1 MERALRHISVE
12 RGHDPRQFALLPFGG
27 AGGLHAVDLARSLRI
42 PTIIAPTAPGAL
54 SAVGVLVADVIKDQ
68 SRTVMF
74 TYRAK
79 GTSRLGKVFAQME
92 REAAALLRAEGF
104 PRSKQ
109 RHERLLA
116 MRYRGQSFEL
126 EVRNTTGDLAAEFH
140 RAHRER
146 YGYAQEQSEI
156 EIVSARLRS
165 FGLVEKLPERRLA
178 AGKNK
183 PHGKVTAHLGG
194 RKMSVA
200 LYKRDE
206 LFANTK
212 LQTPCIVTEYSATT
226 LIDADSK
233 ARIDAIRQFAYRVEM
248 KNFDPTTLEIY
259 RALFTSVAEE
269 MGVALRRT
277 AFSPNIKE
285 RRDYSCAVFD
295 ADGRVIAQGDHM
307 PVHLGSMPMAVAA
320 ALEEIAIAP
329 GDVVALNDPFA
340 GGTHLP
346 DVTLVMPVVSGKRML
361 FYVANRAHHADI
373 GGATP
378 GSMGLA
384 TDIYGEGIRIPP
396 IRLVR
401 NGVLDTDTM
410 RLLLA
415 NVRGNVERRGDF
427 DAQIGSLKTGAAR
440 LLEIIERRGERETT
454 EYASQ
459 LIDYSARLMRYTIAA
474 IPDGSYE
481 AEDALD
487 DDGVDDRP
495 VLIKVRITIK
505 GERAVVDFTGSAPQV
520 TGAINAVEAITV
532 SAVSYVFRCLVGGEV
547 PASAG
552 LMEPIEVIA
561 PRGTVVNANP
571 PASVA
576 GGNVETSQRIVDV
589 LVQGIGPG
597 FTGAHTSGE
606 PGHDEQSHD
615 RRHRHAQRPGVFLL
629 RNRCGRHGSASD
641 CCMA

>member
-1 MERALRHISVE
+1 M
-12 RGHDPRQFALLPFGG
+12 
-27 AGGLHAVDLARSLRI
+27 
-42 PTIIAPTAPGAL
+42 
-54 SAVGVLVADVIKDQ
+54 
-68 SRTVMF
+68 
-74 TYRAK
+74 
-79 GTSRLGKVFAQME
+79 KV
-92 REAAALLRAEGF
+92 R
-104 PRSKQ
+104 
-109 RHERLLA
+109 
-116 MRYRGQSFEL
+116 
-126 EVRNTTGDLAAEFH
+126 
-140 RAHRER
+140 
-146 YGYAQEQSEI
+146 
-156 EIVSARLRS
+156 
-165 FGLVEKLPERRLA
+165 
-178 AGKNK
+178 
-183 PHGKVTAHLGG
+183 
-194 RKMSVA
+194 
-200 LYKRDE
+200 
-206 LFANTK
+206 
-212 LQTPCIVTEYSATT
+212 
-226 LIDADSK
+226 
-233 ARIDAIRQFAYRVEM
+233 
-248 KNFDPTTLEIY
+248 FDPTTLEIY

-320 ALEEIAIAP
+320 ALAEIEIEP

-346 DVTLVMPVVSGKRML
+346 DVTLISGVFDAETRRRADTLPRRAAASARPRVL

-401 NGVLDTDTM
+401 KGIPDADTM

-440 LLEIIERRGERETT
+440 LLEIIERRGESEAT

-459 LIDYSARLMRYTIAA
+459 LIDYSARLMRYTIAS
-474 IPDGSYE
+474 IPDGTYE

-487 DDGVDDRP
+487 DDGVENRP
-495 VLIKVRITIK
+495 VPIRVRITIDR
-505 GERAVVDFTGSAPQV
+505 ERALVDFAGSAPQV
-520 TGAINAVEAITV
+520 VGAINAVEAITV

-589 LVQGIGPG
+589 LFKALAKALPDRIPAASQGTMNNLTIGG
-597 FTGAHTSGE
+597 IDSRTGQEFSYYETVAGGMGARPMLDGMSGVHTHMTNSLNTPAEALEYAYPLRVREYRLRKGSGGKGKQRGGDGVVRE
-606 PGHDEQSHD
+606 IETLVPARMSLLAD
-615 RRHRHAQRPGVFLL
+615 RRKRQPYGLSGGADGALGVNVIIRDKRTQKIAAKGSHELKAGDRIRIETPG
-629 RNRCGRHGSASD
+629 GGAWGATD
-641 CCMA
+641 YADDAD

>member
-1 MERALRHISVE
+1 M
-12 RGHDPRQFALLPFGG
+12 
-27 AGGLHAVDLARSLRI
+27 
-42 PTIIAPTAPGAL
+42 
-54 SAVGVLVADVIKDQ
+54 
-68 SRTVMF
+68 
-74 TYRAK
+74 
-79 GTSRLGKVFAQME
+79 KV
-92 REAAALLRAEGF
+92 R
-104 PRSKQ
+104 
-109 RHERLLA
+109 
-116 MRYRGQSFEL
+116 
-126 EVRNTTGDLAAEFH
+126 
-140 RAHRER
+140 
-146 YGYAQEQSEI
+146 
-156 EIVSARLRS
+156 
-165 FGLVEKLPERRLA
+165 
-178 AGKNK
+178 
-183 PHGKVTAHLGG
+183 
-194 RKMSVA
+194 
-200 LYKRDE
+200 
-206 LFANTK
+206 
-212 LQTPCIVTEYSATT
+212 
-226 LIDADSK
+226 
-233 ARIDAIRQFAYRVEM
+233 
-248 KNFDPTTLEIY
+248 FDPTTLEIY

-320 ALEEIAIAP
+320 ALAEVEIEP

-346 DVTLVMPVVSGKRML
+346 DVTLISGVFDAETRRRADTLPRRVAASARPRVL

-401 NGVLDTDTM
+401 KGIPDADTM

-440 LLEIIERRGERETT
+440 LLEIIERHGESEAT

-459 LIDYSARLMRYTIAA
+459 LIDYSARLMRYTIAS
-474 IPDGSYE
+474 IPDGTYE

-487 DDGVDDRP
+487 DDGVEDRP
-495 VLIKVRITIK
+495 VPIRVRITID
-505 GERAVVDFTGSAPQV
+505 GERALVDFAGSAPQV
-520 TGAINAVEAITV
+520 VGAINAVEAITV

-589 LVQGIGPG
+589 LFKALAKALPDRIPAASQGTMNNLTIGG
-597 FTGAHTSGE
+597 IDSRTGQEFSYYETVAGGMGARPMLDGMSGVHTHMTNSLNTPAEALEYAYPLRVREYRLRKGSGGKGKQRGGDGVVRE
-606 PGHDEQSHD
+606 IETLVPARMSLLAD
-615 RRHRHAQRPGVFLL
+615 RRKRQPYGLSGGADGALGVNVIIRDKRTQKIAAKGSHELKAGDRIRIETPG
-629 RNRCGRHGSASD
+629 GGAWGATD
-641 CCMA
+641 YADDAD